1 MSTLK
6 FNRPLPS
13 TNNLPG
19 PSLRDRDRVRSR
31 DTLNQSTKIRLKLFD
46 GPNASP
52 PPGPGQVIWD
62 FNSAISGVTV
72 SLSATFTE
80 EVNIENFGD
89 GTSAILVSNVPVIHT
104 Y

>member
-13 TNNLPG
+13 TNNLPRL
-19 PSLRDRDRVRSR
+19 SLRDRDRVRSR
-31 DTLNQSTKIRLKLFD
+31 DTLNQSTKIRLKLFG
-46 GPNASP
+46 GPDAEP
-52 PPGPGQVIWD
+52 PPPPELRIWD
-62 FNSAISGVTV
+62 FDSAISGVTV
-72 SLSATFTE
+72 SLLARFTE

-89 GTSAILVSNVPVIHT
+89 GTTAKLVSNVPVIHT